1 MTKKDNELIQQVH
14 QGFFGV
20 PGTEEKGMVGDVKE
34 IKQSIQEHGEAIAV
48 LKAQRKLSRKEQGGV
63 VAVVTAV
70 IVALWKSFT
79 GQ

>member
-20 PGTEEKGMVGDVKE
+20 PGTEEKGMVGDMKE
-34 IKQSIQEHGEAIAV
+34 IKQSVQKHGEAIAV
-48 LKAQRKLSRKEQGGV
+48 LKDRGKRSKKEIGGIWAMV
-63 VAVVTAV
+63 IGV
-70 IVALWKSFT
+70 IVALYKGFM